1 MLTKKQITEIREHL
15 HNAQNPLFFF
25 DNDADG
31 LCSFLL
37 LQRYIERGKGI
48 SIKSF
53 PSLTQEYFRRVKE
66 LNADYIFILDKPS
79 VDKDFFD
86 EARQINIP
94 IVWIDHHAT
103 DLNEIPDYVHYY
115 NPFFNKLKTTEPVT
129 NICYEI
135 TSKKEDLW
143 IAVAGCIA
151 DNFVP
156 DFYLNFKKKYSDLS
170 LDSRNAFDIF
180 YKSEIGKIARI
191 FNFALKDKTTN
202 VINMLKY
209 LMKIKTP
216 YEVLEENSKNYAMHN
231 RFNEI
236 NKKIQKLVEKAK
248 QVKINHEKLLFFQY
262 GGNLSISSDLSNEL
276 SYIFPE
282 KIIVVIYVT
291 GIKANIS
298 ARGVGVKKVI
308 LNAIKELKDATGG
321 GHENAVGAK
330 IKIKDLEIF
339 RENLIKLIK

>member
-15 HNAQNPLFFF
+15 HSAQNPLFFF

-37 LQRYIERGKGI
+37 LQRYIERGKGV

-79 VDKDFFD
+79 VSKDFFN

-103 DLNEIPDYVHYY
+103 DLKEIPDYVHYY

-129 NICYEI
+129 DICYQI
-135 TSKKEDLW
+135 TSKKDDLW

-170 LDSRNAFDIF
+170 LDSKNAFDIF
-180 YKSEIGKIARI
+180 YKTEIGKIARI

-202 VINMLKY
+202 VIHMLKF

-236 NKKIQKLVEKAK
+236 NKKIQKLIEKAK
-248 QVKINHEKLLFFQY
+248 QVEINHEKLLFFQY

-282 KIIVVIYVT
+282 KIIVVVYIT
-291 GIKANIS
+291 GTKANIS
-298 ARGVGVKKVI
+298 ARGIKVKNII
-308 LNAIKELKDATGG
+308 LNAILDLKDSTGG

-330 IKIKDLEIF
+330 VKIEDLEIF
-339 RENLIKLIK
+339 RTNLIKLIK